1 MSYVLIDEAG
11 KARDFAT
18 NAGLEE
24 LRSGASSALLR
35 LLDEGEADD
44 ALLQEIADAPGT
56 PADLAEALDELEGAV
71 TLTNGVEE
79 DVEAHAYIIERRGA
93 KWVLLTRDR
102 SRVLG
107 THDTRADAEAQ
118 EHAIEISG
126 GT

>member
-24 LRSGASSALLR
+24 LRVGASLALLR

-44 ALLQEIADAPGT
+44 ALRQEIAEAPGT
-56 PADLAEALDELEGAV
+56 PVYIAEALDELEGAV
-71 TLTNGVEE
+71 VLTNGVVEE
-79 DVEAHAYIIERRGA
+79 DAMRAYVIEKRGS

-107 THDTRADAEAQ
+107 RHKTRAAAEAQ
-118 EHAIEISG
+118 EQAIEVNKE
-126 GT
+126 